1 MNKPV
6 IAGIIFVVVV
16 LVVVVYSSFTMNNKV
31 RAEVCME
38 YGGRTIC
45 KTVSGDSQEHVLRTA
60 SENACAELTGGVTDS
75 MACERAT
82 PKCVTWKG
90 FFVISR
96 VLTRVPEWQN
106 FSKLRDNRYIEQKQR
121 TPRLT

>member
-16 LVVVVYSSFTMNNKV
+16 LVVVVYSSFTMTNKV

-45 KTVSGDSQEHVLRTA
+45 KTVSGDNQEHVLRTA

-82 PKCVTWKG
+82 PKSVTWK
-90 FFVISR
+90 
-96 VLTRVPEWQN
+96 
-106 FSKLRDNRYIEQKQR
+106 
-121 TPRLT
+121 

>member
-16 LVVVVYSSFTMNNKV
+16 LVVVIYSSFSMTNKV

-38 YGGRTIC
+38 YGGRTVC

-60 SENACAELTGGVTDS
+60 SENACAELTGGVTDT
-75 MACERAT
+75 MACEHAT
-82 PKCVTWKG
+82 PKSVTWK
-90 FFVISR
+90 
-96 VLTRVPEWQN
+96 
-106 FSKLRDNRYIEQKQR
+106 
-121 TPRLT
+121 